1 MILYKKNNLIF
12 FFVIFLLLGHSN
24 TQHYINKS
32 DELRKEELD
41 KDRKKNNNTRED
53 YKEKESCLIEE
64 NNNLKIEVKIYDIY
78 LNFLIILNVILF
90 VALLSTII
98 YKIYFMVKEA
108 HKSQD
113 IHNEDFLESDLN
125 NNNINDSYEKEKE
138 YINNNSSLV
147 CDDISNDGGS
157 EAPPAQNI

>member
-1 MILYKKNNLIF
+1 MILYKKNNLRF
-12 FFVIFLLLGHSN
+12 FLVIFLLLGHSN

-41 KDRKKNNNTRED
+41 KDRKKNNYTRED

-108 HKSQD
+108 HKFKD